1 MEKIVHVTQKKLKRR
16 GGGGWREGRFAWK
29 WTHVGKWHA
38 EKICVNMIVPV
49 SCHFKATICRFLVTA
64 HRLSTYLPSLLLRLP
79 SSSSRVSSLRSLDF
93 DLLFSP
99 NHKACDHLHSSTFT
113 HLWFFFFWSDQFL
126 DFFSWFY
133 LFNGFWHRVTFW
145 FSIYVYSL
153 IWVFDFVFGFPGK

>member
-1 MEKIVHVTQKKLKRR
+1 
-16 GGGGWREGRFAWK
+16 
-29 WTHVGKWHA
+29 
-38 EKICVNMIVPV
+38 MIVPV

-113 HLWFFFFWSDQFL
+113 HLWFFFFGPINFWIFFP
-126 DFFSWFY
+126 DF
-133 LFNGFWHRVTFW
+133 
-145 FSIYVYSL
+145 IYSM
-153 IWVFDFVFGFPGK
+153 VFGIGSLFGFLFMYILSSGYLILFLVFRESSFTFMWVIH